1 MHPMEFQY
9 MLLSLID
16 YTKFIDIISLI
27 MVGVIGGVYG
37 IMKFV
42 KSRIKIDNFIAI
54 HTEIHELLTELRITT
69 KSLRATVLQ
78 FHNGDY
84 TMDGISMRK
93 FSVTHEST
101 HKGFTSQVVKL
112 KASLC
117 SMFIP
122 LLVHVIDNKSLI
134 YPTRAL
140 QESYVKGFFEDES
153 VVNYACL
160 PIKNKGTN
168 VGFVLLQWDEGYT
181 PIIEEQEI
189 VMKHFKSIKESIE
202 IQLSHQKN

>member
-1 MHPMEFQY
+1 

-27 MVGVIGGVYG
+27 MVGILGSIYG
-37 IMKFV
+37 IIKFIQN
-42 KSRIKIDNFIAI
+42 KHKDDNFIAI
-54 HTEIHELLTELRITT
+54 HTEIHELLTELRVTT
-69 KSLRATVLQ
+69 KSLRASILQ

-84 TMDGISMRK
+84 TMDGVSMRK

-101 HKGFTSQVVKL
+101 QRGFTSQVLKL

-122 LLVHVIDNKSLI
+122 LLCHVIENKNLV

-140 QESYVKGFFEDES
+140 PDSYVKGFLEDENIL
-153 VVNYACL
+153 NYACL

-168 VGFVLLQWDEGYT
+168 VGFVMLQWDDGYE
-181 PIIEEQEI
+181 PKIEEQEI
-189 VMKHFKSIKESIE
+189 LMKHFKAIKESIE

>member
-1 MHPMEFQY
+1 
-9 MLLSLID
+9 MLIALID
-16 YTKFIDIISLI
+16 YTKFLESISI
-27 MVGVIGGVYG
+27 MVVGGLGIGLG
-37 IMKFV
+37 IIKFIQNRSKV
-42 KSRIKIDNFIAI
+42 DNFIAI

-69 KSLRATVLQ
+69 KSLRATILQ

-112 KASLC
+112 KSSLC

>member
-1 MHPMEFQY
+1 
-9 MLLSLID
+9 MLIALID
-16 YTKFIDIISLI
+16 YTKFLESISI
-27 MVGVIGGVYG
+27 MVVGGLGIGLGVL
-37 IMKFV
+37 KFIQNRSKV
-42 KSRIKIDNFIAI
+42 DNFIAI

-69 KSLRATVLQ
+69 KSLRATILQ

-140 QESYVKGFFEDES
+140 QESYVKGFFEDENI
-153 VVNYACL
+153 VNYACL

-189 VMKHFKSIKESIE
+189 IMKHFKSIKESIE

>member
-1 MHPMEFQY
+1 
-9 MLLSLID
+9 MLIALID
-16 YTKFIDIISLI
+16 YTKFLESISI
-27 MVGVIGGVYG
+27 MVVGGLGIGLGVL
-37 IMKFV
+37 KFIQNRSKV
-42 KSRIKIDNFIAI
+42 DNFIAI

-69 KSLRATVLQ
+69 KALRATILQ

-153 VVNYACL
+153 IVNYACL

-181 PIIEEQEI
+181 PAIEEQDI
-189 VMKHFKSIKESIE
+189 IMKHFKAIKESIE